1 MMEKLFTSRTRA
13 KLLTLFLTESKKEF
27 YVRELQRKIKENV
40 TSVRRELENLKK
52 LGLVNER
59 KEGIQKFYSLNKNHP
74 IYEELRRIV
83 LKTEGVGKILRDKL
97 SKLAG
102 IKYSMIYGSFAKG
115 TEIES
120 SDVDLIIIGTI
131 DERKLLE
138 QIRKVEEEIGREV
151 NYILWSEEE
160 FRKKIKEKNS
170 LLMNIVENPVIGV
183 IGDID
188 EFRRIVKG

>member
-13 KLLTLFLTESKKEF
+13 KLLTLFLTQLKKEF

-40 TSVRRELENLKK
+40 TSVRRELENLKE

-83 LKTEGVGKILRDKL
+83 LKTEGVGKVLKDKL

-120 SDVDLIIIGTI
+120 SDVDLIIIGTV
-131 DERKLLE
+131 DERKLLK
-138 QIRKVEEEIGREV
+138 QIRKVEGEIGREV

-160 FRKKIKEKNS
+160 FKKKIKEKNS

>member
-120 SDVDLIIIGTI
+120 SDVDLIIIGTV

-138 QIRKVEEEIGREV
+138 QIRKVEDEIGREV

>member
-40 TSVRRELENLKK
+40 TSVRRELENLKE
-52 LGLVNER
+52 LGLVSER

-74 IYEELRRIV
+74 IYEELRRII
-83 LKTEGVGKILRDKL
+83 LKTEGVGKVLKDKL
-97 SKLAG
+97 SKLAE
-102 IKYSMIYGSFAKG
+102 IKYSIIYGSFAKG

-120 SDVDLIIIGTI
+120 SDVDLMVIGTV
-131 DERKLLE
+131 DEKKLLE
-138 QIRKVEEEIGREV
+138 QIRKAENEIGREV
-151 NYILWSEEE
+151 NYILWSGKE

-170 LLMNIVENPVIGV
+170 LLMNIVKSPVIEV
-183 IGDID
+183 IGDIN
-188 EFRRIVKG
+188 EFRRIAKG

>member
-1 MMEKLFTSRTRA
+1 
-13 KLLTLFLTESKKEF
+13 
-27 YVRELQRKIKENV
+27 
-40 TSVRRELENLKK
+40 

-120 SDVDLIIIGTI
+120 SDVDLIIIGTV

-138 QIRKVEEEIGREV
+138 QIRKVEDEIGREV